1 MYKNSFTRK
10 RYKNK
15 NKSKKEK
22 MRGGGKDGNIS
33 KCVEYFR
40 NMMTRSIEHSM
51 HYIYS
56 ISDRHRNFLETLF
69 NTYQEYQSEQE
80 KELEKDH
87 DIVEYHLEP
96 LKNLIDNLTLNPINS
111 IDPISIDSFDQQ
123 QRYCSSIYFTAS
135 QFYKDVASIISTL
148 RHKDYRFSVDD
159 ETIIQEFTENI
170 TQIIFCANTIR
181 LINVSLLDEIETD
194 KTELNT
200 SKPDKTEIITPKPKK
215 TARNFYGF
223 LKRDKPKVTS

>member
-22 MRGGGKDGNIS
+22 MRGGGKDGKIS

-40 NMMTRSIEHSM
+40 NKMTDSIERSM

-56 ISDRHRNFLETLF
+56 MSDRHRNFFVTLID
-69 NTYQEYQSEQE
+69 TYQAYQSEQE

-96 LKNLIDNLTLNPINS
+96 LKNLIDKLTRNPINS
-111 IDPISIDSFDQQ
+111 IDPISIDSFNQQ

-135 QFYKDVASIISTL
+135 QFYKDVASIILML
-148 RHKDYRFSVDD
+148 RNKDYRFSVGD
-159 ETIIQEFTENI
+159 ETIIEEFTENI

-181 LINVSLLDEIETD
+181 LINVSLLDEIETE

-200 SKPDKTEIITPKPKK
+200 SKHEKTG
-215 TARNFYGF
+215 RNFF
-223 LKRDKPKVTS
+223 SLLKRDKPKVTS